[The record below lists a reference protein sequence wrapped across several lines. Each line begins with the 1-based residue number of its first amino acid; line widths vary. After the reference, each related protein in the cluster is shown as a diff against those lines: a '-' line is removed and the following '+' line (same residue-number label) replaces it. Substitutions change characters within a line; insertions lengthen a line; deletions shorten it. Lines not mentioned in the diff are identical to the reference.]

1 LKSELLSGFASVGPK
16 AANRGTGDYNRTAFR
31 IRRDAP
37 DALFQATAAP
47 CEWGRHETA
56 AIASDHSGMLRRL
69 IILSAVVIPGAVWF
83 FVAPLVGLSRLA
95 SAVASRDTAALDQ
108 RVDFI
113 RLGRSLAP
121 QIVWAYLQK
130 TGRTNALGRTASSLI
145 AGASASIADPV
156 IGALLNPEALLN
168 FLDAAHV
175 SSPNLTLK
183 AGVAALPRGD
193 FGSLWIAFQSAE
205 YGADNFY
212 VSLPSSA
219 SPQDQYRI
227 RMQLLQWNWKLVA
240 IDLPQKVREQLADEL
255 IRRIGS

>member
-1 LKSELLSGFASVGPK
+1 
-16 AANRGTGDYNRTAFR
+16 
-31 IRRDAP
+31 
-37 DALFQATAAP
+37 
-47 CEWGRHETA
+47 
-56 AIASDHSGMLRRL
+56 MLRRL
-69 IILSAVVIPGAVWF
+69 IIVSAIVVLGAIWF
-83 FVAPLVGLSRLA
+83 FVSPLVGLSRLA

-130 TGRTNALGRTASSLI
+130 TGRGNALGHTASSLI

-168 FLDAAHV
+168 FLDAGHV

-193 FGSLWIAFQSAE
+193 LGSLWSAFQSAE
-205 YGADNFY
+205 YGAATFY
-212 VSLPSSA
+212 VSLPPSA
-219 SPQDQYRI
+219 SPQDQYRV

-240 IDLPQKVREQLADEL
+240 IDLPQKLRDQLADEL
-255 IRRIGS
+255 IHRIGG

>member
-1 LKSELLSGFASVGPK
+1 
-16 AANRGTGDYNRTAFR
+16 
-31 IRRDAP
+31 
-37 DALFQATAAP
+37 
-47 CEWGRHETA
+47 
-56 AIASDHSGMLRRL
+56 MLRRL
-69 IILSAVVIPGAVWF
+69 IIVSAIVVLGAVWF
-83 FVAPLVGLSRLA
+83 FVSPLVGLSRLA
-95 SAVASRDTAALDQ
+95 NAVASRDTAALDQ

-130 TGRTNALGRTASSLI
+130 TGRANTLGRTTSSLI

-168 FLDAAHV
+168 FLDAGRV
-175 SSPNLTLK
+175 SSPSLTLK

-193 FGSLWIAFQSAE
+193 LGSLWSAFQSAE
-205 YGADNFY
+205 YGAGNFY
-212 VSLPSSA
+212 VSLPPSA
-219 SPQDQYRI
+219 SPEDQYRI

-240 IDLPQKVREQLADEL
+240 IDLPQKLREQLADEL